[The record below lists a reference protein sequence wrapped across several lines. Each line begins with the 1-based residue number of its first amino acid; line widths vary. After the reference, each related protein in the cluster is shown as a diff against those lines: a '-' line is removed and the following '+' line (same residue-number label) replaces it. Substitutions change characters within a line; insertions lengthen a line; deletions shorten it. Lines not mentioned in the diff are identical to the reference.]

1 MTADIIKHISV
12 SHPGIPIKV
21 PAVQGDTG
29 RRILFTVTDMD
40 IPSGSSATI
49 YAKKPSGAEIYN
61 SCAVSQSSSGASVI
75 TVDLTSATL
84 EEPGEIPAQIQV
96 VNGEDI
102 VTTFLFLLCVQKN
115 IITDSAIEGTNEF
128 TALEEATAAAN
139 QAASAANQAKQDA
152 DEATEAANNAAST
165 ATTAAGTANSAAS
178 AANQAKQDADEA
190 TTAANNA
197 ASTATT
203 AAGTANSAAS
213 AATSAAEAANE
224 AAEAAN
230 NAAAGDVSNKT
241 VTFQEA
247 AERANIESGDSLA
260 VAFGKL
266 AKFCADFG
274 DAAFAGI
281 ANNLTTN
288 TPGSVL
294 DAQQGKVLA
303 DEIDEL
309 NTKIGLRSVY
319 VSQTGTYTFQMRPG
333 TLALVITYYGI
344 YPHYCAGNGQITAN
358 QLVIQDGENTITS
371 VNGNT
376 VSVYNRYDRNNM
388 AQAIIFFIEPN

>member
-1 MTADIIKHISV
+1 MTADIIRHISV

-139 QAASAANQAKQDA
+139 QAASAAN
-152 DEATEAANNAAST
+152 EASTEANSAANA
-165 ATTAAGTANSAAS
+165 ATTAAGKANSAAS

-190 TTAANNA
+190 TAAANSA
-197 ASTATT
+197 ANGATT

-213 AATSAAEAANE
+213 TATSAAEAANE

-294 DAQQGKVLA
+294 DAQQGKVLG
-303 DEIDEL
+303 DEINEL
-309 NTKIGLRSVY
+309 NTKIPNIISEAVFFNGD
-319 VSQTGTYTFQMRPG
+319 GTAQYTF
-333 TLALVITYYGI
+333 TLTKTPTHARHAVASATAGALVPVDAIAVNTDRSATVVFRRNLNQGESTGI
-344 YPHYCAGNGQITAN
+344 CVMYLAHS
-358 QLVIQDGENTITS
+358 D
-371 VNGNT
+371 
-376 VSVYNRYDRNNM
+376 
-388 AQAIIFFIEPN
+388 